1 VGHWIRDRAVAGA
14 FLDYWNLLEQDPGGR
29 AEDSASTVRTRNAA
43 FYDDVAT
50 LAPVP
55 ALGAIPPGSTPVFS
69 PRKGLAPLDL
79 YVELAATASSLA
91 CMTFAFTVPAP
102 FKAALAQN
110 TPAGP
115 LCFLLLEKEDRP
127 NSRSTTPF
135 VRLRAA
141 QNVYQASGSEIETP
155 LGQWVVETDNRKLG
169 LNSHVAFMHCKFLL
183 HDPLGA
189 DPIVVTGSANF
200 SEAST
205 TGNDENMVIVRGD
218 RRVADIYF
226 TEFNRLFNH
235 YYFRA
240 VVERTSRGA
249 QAGATPTGAGSL
261 ALEEDDRWLQKYL
274 PGTLRS
280 KRVDQFVKMAV

>member
-1 VGHWIRDRAVAGA
+1 GHWIRDRAVAGA
-14 FLDYWNLLEQDPGGR
+14 YLDYWHLLEQDPGGR
-29 AEDSASTVRTRNAA
+29 VGDSRSTVRTRNAT
-43 FYDDVAT
+43 FYADVAG
-50 LAPVP
+50 LSPVP
-55 ALGAIPPGSTPVFS
+55 APAAIPLGTTPVFS
-69 PRKGLAPLDL
+69 PRSGLAPLDL

-102 FKAALAQN
+102 FKDALAKN

-115 LCFLLLEKEDRP
+115 VCFLLLEKEDRP
-127 NSRSTTPF
+127 NARSTKPF
-135 VRLRAA
+135 IRLNARN
-141 QNVYQASGSEIETP
+141 NVYQASGSEISTP
-155 LGQWVVETDNRKLG
+155 LGRWVVETDNRKLG

-183 HDPLGA
+183 HDPLGP

-205 TGNDENMVIVRGD
+205 TGNDENMVIIRGD

-240 VVERTSRGA
+240 VVDRTSRGTTA
-249 QAGATPTGAGSL
+249 AASPATAGSL
-261 ALEEDDRWLQKYL
+261 ALTEDDRWLEKYA
-274 PGTLRS
+274 PGTLRT
-280 KRVDQFVKMAV
+280 KRVDQYVRMAL